1 MDRRIWMAFSALLA
15 ITLLTT
21 ACGDIDRTVEELNR
35 SATQL
40 AGGTV
45 DDNSGVTEGA
55 SDGAQLPPGETPVP
69 EVTEAAGMTYDLPVT
84 GDTLAHTWGQIYAL
98 ASGTNFTITASERQ
112 VSDYVIE
119 RLQATGWDAN
129 VHGGSVT
136 ISGGQ
141 LRVDLAL
148 ENESGDFGGGAVS
161 FQPTLDAASSLRLN
175 AQGGDFGGLRM
186 PGNFTTAI
194 GDAVYAAL
202 TGAPNAQ
209 TSSVTLTEL
218 TLDAGTMRVSGTV
231 R

>member
-1 MDRRIWMAFSALLA
+1 MDRRILVFSALLA
-15 ITLLTT
+15 IALWVT
-21 ACGDIDRTVEELNR
+21 ACNGNLDNAVEELNR

-40 AGGTV
+40 AGGTAG
-45 DDNSGVTEGA
+45 DTSGVTDGA

-69 EVTEAAGMTYDLPVT
+69 EVTEPAVMTYDLPVT

-98 ASGTNFTITASERQ
+98 ASGTNFEITATERQ

-148 ENESGDFGGGAVS
+148 ESESGDFGGGAVS

-186 PGNFTTAI
+186 PGNFTAAI

-218 TLDAGTMRVSGTV
+218 TLDAGTVRVSGTV